1 MNGISYTGTLPLNL
15 ITTCYNYIERESI
28 ASRNM
33 RSESKH
39 DLTYKKL
46 EIFVTKPNYQKH
58 KSKPKSNEIDFKGK
72 CFLYKGKIY
81 YVNIILK

>member
-1 MNGISYTGTLPLNL
+1 
-15 ITTCYNYIERESI
+15 
-28 ASRNM
+28 M

-72 CFLYKGKIY
+72 CFLYRGKIY